1 MKKMKL
7 TKKNKKELKMICGVL
22 IFFAV
27 IFIWIVQNIGLPI
40 KTQVEKGRIKVI
52 DISSYNGT
60 VNWKKVKDHNVNH
73 AMIKIGSGM
82 NEKRAGR
89 KDSKFDT
96 NFRNAGYASI
106 HRGVYYYSYAK
117 TTSDAKKEAR
127 HCLKLLKEQGI
138 DPTDLD
144 LPVAF
149 DIEEKA
155 VFQTGR
161 RNVTAVTTTFCD
173 EIKKAGFEPMVYSGA
188 SALRNY
194 FEYSKIREY
203 KIWVAHYT
211 KASAPAIPFSYDM
224 WQYTSRAVINGA
236 NTGMGYCDLNY
247 YLVDKNVQ
255 RIKELQNMK
264 EIAYSEVLLVLKNK
278 MHVISIMIE
287 KRKQTI
293 NAAQKEMFVT
303 RFFGQVCTDIVSET
317 MFSYSR
323 AVHSDKQS
331 QRAAKILKDKSDQ
344 MQLEW
349 MQ

>member
-144 LPVAF
+144 LPVA
-149 DIEEKA
+149 
-155 VFQTGR
+155 
-161 RNVTAVTTTFCD
+161 
-173 EIKKAGFEPMVYSGA
+173 A

-247 YLVDKNVQ
+247 YLVDKNY
-255 RIKELQNMK
+255 KE
-264 EIAYSEVLLVLKNK
+264 
-278 MHVISIMIE
+278 
-287 KRKQTI
+287 
-293 NAAQKEMFVT
+293 
-303 RFFGQVCTDIVSET
+303 
-317 MFSYSR
+317 
-323 AVHSDKQS
+323 
-331 QRAAKILKDKSDQ
+331 
-344 MQLEW
+344 
-349 MQ
+349 

>member
-1 MKKMKL
+1 MRREQEGK
-7 TKKNKKELKMICGVL
+7 
-22 IFFAV
+22 
-27 IFIWIVQNIGLPI
+27 
-40 KTQVEKGRIKVI
+40 
-52 DISSYNGT
+52 T
-60 VNWKKVKDHNVNH
+60 VNLIPIS
-73 AMIKIGSGM
+73 AMQDMHQFTEAFIIILM
-82 NEKRAGR
+82 RR
-89 KDSKFDT
+89 QP
-96 NFRNAGYASI
+96 
-106 HRGVYYYSYAK
+106 VMQ
-117 TTSDAKKEAR
+117 KKEAR

-149 DIEEKA
+149 DIEEEA

-247 YLVDKNVQ
+247 YLVDKNY
-255 RIKELQNMK
+255 KE
-264 EIAYSEVLLVLKNK
+264 
-278 MHVISIMIE
+278 
-287 KRKQTI
+287 
-293 NAAQKEMFVT
+293 
-303 RFFGQVCTDIVSET
+303 
-317 MFSYSR
+317 
-323 AVHSDKQS
+323 
-331 QRAAKILKDKSDQ
+331 
-344 MQLEW
+344 
-349 MQ
+349 

>member
-1 MKKMKL
+1 M
-7 TKKNKKELKMICGVL
+7 
-22 IFFAV
+22 
-27 IFIWIVQNIGLPI
+27 
-40 KTQVEKGRIKVI
+40 I

-117 TTSDAKKEAR
+117 TTNDAKKEAR

-149 DIEEKA
+149 DIEEEA

-247 YLVDKNVQ
+247 YLVDKNY
-255 RIKELQNMK
+255 K
-264 EIAYSEVLLVLKNK
+264 
-278 MHVISIMIE
+278 
-287 KRKQTI
+287 
-293 NAAQKEMFVT
+293 
-303 RFFGQVCTDIVSET
+303 G
-317 MFSYSR
+317 
-323 AVHSDKQS
+323 
-331 QRAAKILKDKSDQ
+331 
-344 MQLEW
+344 
-349 MQ
+349 

>member
-1 MKKMKL
+1 MSMRNYNNLEKAIAFGAELILAVGGGSAIDTAKGIAIGAANPG
-7 TKKNKKELKMICGVL
+7 TDIWEFWKNKKELKMICGVL

-149 DIEEKA
+149 DIEEEA

-247 YLVDKNVQ
+247 YLVDKNY
-255 RIKELQNMK
+255 KE
-264 EIAYSEVLLVLKNK
+264 
-278 MHVISIMIE
+278 
-287 KRKQTI
+287 
-293 NAAQKEMFVT
+293 
-303 RFFGQVCTDIVSET
+303 
-317 MFSYSR
+317 
-323 AVHSDKQS
+323 
-331 QRAAKILKDKSDQ
+331 
-344 MQLEW
+344 
-349 MQ
+349 

>member
-60 VNWKKVKDHNVNH
+60 VNWKKVKDHNINH

-149 DIEEKA
+149 DIEEEA

-173 EIKKAGFEPMVYSGA
+173 EIKKAGLSLWF
-188 SALRNY
+188 
-194 FEYSKIREY
+194 I
-203 KIWVAHYT
+203 
-211 KASAPAIPFSYDM
+211 
-224 WQYTSRAVINGA
+224 Q
-236 NTGMGYCDLNY
+236 
-247 YLVDKNVQ
+247 
-255 RIKELQNMK
+255 ELQHF
-264 EIAYSEVLLVLKNK
+264 EIILNIVRSENIRSGWHIIRKHPHQQSHFLMICGSIQAELL
-278 MHVISIMIE
+278 
-287 KRKQTI
+287 
-293 NAAQKEMFVT
+293 
-303 RFFGQVCTDIVSET
+303 
-317 MFSYSR
+317 
-323 AVHSDKQS
+323 
-331 QRAAKILKDKSDQ
+331 
-344 MQLEW
+344 
-349 MQ
+349 

>member
-1 MKKMKL
+1 
-7 TKKNKKELKMICGVL
+7 MICGVL

-144 LPVAF
+144 LPGAF
-149 DIEEKA
+149 DIEEEA

-224 WQYTSRAVINGA
+224 WQYTSRAVINGS

-247 YLVDKNVQ
+247 YLVDKNY
-255 RIKELQNMK
+255 KE
-264 EIAYSEVLLVLKNK
+264 
-278 MHVISIMIE
+278 
-287 KRKQTI
+287 
-293 NAAQKEMFVT
+293 
-303 RFFGQVCTDIVSET
+303 
-317 MFSYSR
+317 
-323 AVHSDKQS
+323 
-331 QRAAKILKDKSDQ
+331 
-344 MQLEW
+344 
-349 MQ
+349 

>member
-149 DIEEKA
+149 DIEEEA

-211 KASAPAIPFSYDM
+211 KASAPHELAHDDAVGGVVGELEQVAKYQRNGKTDQERCNGSLCHVVCHGNSMISPYNVFTICRPGRM
-224 WQYTSRAVINGA
+224 ARAERLA
-236 NTGMGYCDLNY
+236 PTWMSCAAACKTAPDATEAGMASVRSTFC
-247 YLVDKNVQ
+247 
-255 RIKELQNMK
+255 
-264 EIAYSEVLLVLKNK
+264 
-278 MHVISIMIE
+278 
-287 KRKQTI
+287 
-293 NAAQKEMFVT
+293 AARCASVVFT
-303 RFFGQVCTDIVSET
+303 ATTLST
-317 MFSYSR
+317 T
-323 AVHSDKQS
+323 
-331 QRAAKILKDKSDQ
+331 
-344 MQLEW
+344 
-349 MQ
+349 

>member
-117 TTSDAKKEAR
+117 TISDAKKEAR

-149 DIEEKA
+149 ED
-155 VFQTGR
+155 
-161 RNVTAVTTTFCD
+161 
-173 EIKKAGFEPMVYSGA
+173 
-188 SALRNY
+188 
-194 FEYSKIREY
+194 
-203 KIWVAHYT
+203 
-211 KASAPAIPFSYDM
+211 
-224 WQYTSRAVINGA
+224 
-236 NTGMGYCDLNY
+236 
-247 YLVDKNVQ
+247 
-255 RIKELQNMK
+255 
-264 EIAYSEVLLVLKNK
+264 
-278 MHVISIMIE
+278 
-287 KRKQTI
+287 RKS
-293 NAAQKEMFVT
+293 V
-303 RFFGQVCTDIVSET
+303 V
-317 MFSYSR
+317 
-323 AVHSDKQS
+323 
-331 QRAAKILKDKSDQ
+331 
-344 MQLEW
+344 
-349 MQ
+349 

>member
-1 MKKMKL
+1 MQWKNDKDDRKCQIKMKKMKL

-106 HRGVYYYSYAK
+106 HRGVY
-117 TTSDAKKEAR
+117 
-127 HCLKLLKEQGI
+127 
-138 DPTDLD
+138 
-144 LPVAF
+144 
-149 DIEEKA
+149 
-155 VFQTGR
+155 QTGR

-236 NTGMGYCDLNY
+236 NTGIGYCDLNY
-247 YLVDKNVQ
+247 YLVDKNY
-255 RIKELQNMK
+255 KE
-264 EIAYSEVLLVLKNK
+264 
-278 MHVISIMIE
+278 
-287 KRKQTI
+287 
-293 NAAQKEMFVT
+293 
-303 RFFGQVCTDIVSET
+303 
-317 MFSYSR
+317 
-323 AVHSDKQS
+323 
-331 QRAAKILKDKSDQ
+331 
-344 MQLEW
+344 
-349 MQ
+349 